1 MINSLQVF
9 LKDKFTVNTNE
20 IDQVI
25 DTLAKVDYA
34 RDGSTD
40 AFWLKDGLVFA
51 HTEQEYDEGLNPLT
65 LQWKD
70 KMTTMYPYEKSHD
83 GYVGVVLHV
92 NEEQEF
98 TCQED

>member
-1 MINSLQVF
+1 
-9 LKDKFTVNTNE
+9 
-20 IDQVI
+20 
-25 DTLAKVDYA
+25 LAKIDYA

-40 AFWLKDGLVFA
+40 DFWLKDGLVFA

-98 TCQED
+98 TCQEDQPLETHPQSEDAWKMGELVPNRNY